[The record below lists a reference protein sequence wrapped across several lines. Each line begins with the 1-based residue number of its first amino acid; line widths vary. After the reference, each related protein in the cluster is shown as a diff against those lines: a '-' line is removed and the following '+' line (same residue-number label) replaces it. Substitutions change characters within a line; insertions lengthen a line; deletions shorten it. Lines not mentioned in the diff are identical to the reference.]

1 MYVYERLKGIPN
13 LAHRKADIS
22 FLDFAVQRLD
32 QHRLLSAAH
41 VESVDW
47 LTDWVYRVRSGP
59 WSNRCTTRSTRRPV
73 WARTGLLVMMAFAVV
88 VGILRIVGSLAGRL
102 VAVVGNC
109 GSRGGPVGLRVRDRA
124 AGSRVTDPSTDHHV
138 IRTPDLAQ
146 LQIEMRIDVGRMKP
160 THPNRRQVSQLT
172 TGQHCRATLNEM
184 RSRLI
189 RAAWHRVGLRSP
201 FGSATERV
209 TGASV
214 RS

>member
-1 MYVYERLKGIPN
+1 M
-13 LAHRKADIS
+13 
-22 FLDFAVQRLD
+22 
-32 QHRLLSAAH
+32 
-41 VESVDW
+41 DW
-47 LTDWVYRVRSGP
+47 LTDWVYPGAIRTLVESVHDALDAA
-59 WSNRCTTRSTRRPV
+59 PV
-73 WARTGLLVMMAFAVV
+73 WARTGLLMMMAFAVV